1 MHHKAF
7 LFRNAAE
14 GIMRIWK
21 IPAPKQLVTEER
33 DESVQTPTQAKV
45 KVTNVLLSPSEL
57 RIWRGSVKP
66 AYPVVPGRFAVGVV
80 SEAGEGCVSVEK
92 NTRVYIHDTVPC
104 GTCEQCLAGHGE
116 SCAAM
121 QAAGIDREGYLR
133 DFAVTEE
140 ADLSPLPPSV
150 SDTDALFVGI
160 ISLCE
165 AVIDRLDAPKGTH
178 IAVFG
183 AGEIGNILCQ
193 LLIYHQAVPI
203 LIDPDEARL
212 SAAAACGIYYTLKAD
227 EELLSNIARITGGR
241 MAAHSV
247 FTSYNPMPADIPYE
261 ATAAGGTV
269 VYTGFGFPAAKASL
283 KPALDRRL
291 TLTTVTNDFSNSA
304 AAINLLVNKA
314 VNLAPFGLETYPV
327 AEAEQL
333 FAARA
338 EELAAGKNVK
348 CCVLN
353 LM

>member
-1 MHHKAF
+1 MK
-7 LFRNAAE
+7 
-14 GIMRIWK
+14 IWK
-21 IPAPKQLVTEER
+21 IPSPKSLVTEER
-33 DESVQTPTQAKV
+33 DESLQTPTQAKV
-45 KVTNVLLSPSEL
+45 KVTNVLLTPSEL
-57 RIWRGSVKP
+57 RVWRGTVKP
-66 AYPVVPGRFAVGVV
+66 QYPVVPGRFAVGVV

-92 NTRVYIHDTVPC
+92 NTRVYIRDTAPC
-104 GTCEQCLAGHGE
+104 GACAACLAGHPE
-116 SCAAM
+116 NCENV

-133 DFAVTEE
+133 DFAVAEE
-140 ADLSPLPPSV
+140 ADLSPLPPAV
-150 SDTDALFVGI
+150 SDKDALFVGI
-160 ISLCE
+160 LSLCE

-183 AGEIGNILCQ
+183 AGEIGNLLCQ

-203 LIDPDEARL
+203 LIDADEERL
-212 SAAAACGIYYTLKAD
+212 AAAASCGVYYTLKAD
-227 EELLSNIARITGGR
+227 EEMLAGISRITGGR

-247 FTSYNPMPADIPYE
+247 FTSYNPLPADIPYE
-261 ATAAGGTV
+261 ATATGGTV

-314 VNLAPFGLETYPV
+314 VNLAPLATETFPA

-333 FAARA
+333 FADRA

-348 CCVLN
+348 CCVID
-353 LM
+353 MM